1 MKSAD
6 PQFLGI
12 IVTFKSWRE
21 IFWLQTALAG
31 FGFGLVVFLLPETIH
46 HKKSADMQG
55 LTNKQYA
62 GKMWQ
67 SMNPFRVI
75 KLFRY
80 PNLLSAVSYPF
91 NQISAIN
98 QANF

>member
-1 MKSAD
+1 MV
-6 PQFLGI
+6 I
-12 IVTFKSWRE
+12 IF
-21 IFWLQTALAG
+21 
-31 FGFGLVVFLLPETIH
+31 LPETIH

-55 LTNKQYA
+55 LTKKQYA

-80 PNLLSAVSYPF
+80 PNLLVVVSNDILYHRDRG
-91 NQISAIN
+91 
-98 QANF
+98 

>member
-1 MKSAD
+1 MV
-6 PQFLGI
+6 GI
-12 IVTFKSWRE
+12 IVTFKSWRD

-31 FGFGLVVFLLPETIH
+31 LGFGLVVVFLPETIH

-62 GKMWQ
+62 GRMWQ

-80 PNLLSAVSYPF
+80 PNLLTAVS
-91 NQISAIN
+91 N
-98 QANF
+98 